1 MRTEDRAPALLFAGL
16 AAAAFVILLVL
27 ADPLTFFYDEW
38 EVITDRREWTA
49 DALLIPHNEHLS
61 LIPIVVYKLLL
72 TTFGLDSQQPFQ
84 VVLAAVV
91 IVDAVLVFVWVRRRV
106 GDWLALAATV
116 PLLML
121 GSSAF
126 NLLWS
131 FQITL
136 MGSMAFGLG
145 ALLALDRDDRRGDR
159 LACAVLVAS
168 IAAHSPGLAF
178 TVGAAAGVLRRPDR
192 RQRAYIFLIPIA
204 LYLAWR
210 WGWGFDPKDDLTLG
224 QILHSPIFVL
234 NGFASSISSLLGLVV
249 NFDGLPID
257 PLRWGRP
264 LLVVAIALAAWRLW
278 RLRAVSAS
286 LATVLGTGIAF
297 WAMTAV
303 AGGVGRTPTN
313 GRYQYLGAVFAI
325 LIAAELW
332 RGSRPGRAG
341 IATAMVISA
350 LALVGNW
357 RAFDEPRN
365 FLEVNADIT
374 RTRLAAAEVAGRA
387 ADPATKPIL
396 GVTLGPYLG
405 AVEEYGSP
413 ALDEGEIAAA
423 DEEVKVTVDKTFEEL
438 YGLEAAA
445 AGSPDTHRCVVLPP
459 GHPSTT
465 EIAPERAV
473 VVVPRGPTALA
484 MRRYAEVQFP
494 VDLGGIEAGSP
505 AEIGVPADN
514 SDVPWT
520 LAVTSEEPAR
530 VCAAPQG

>member
-1 MRTEDRAPALLFAGL
+1 MFAGL
-16 AAAAFVILLVL
+16 AAAAFVVLLVL
-27 ADPLTFFYDEW
+27 AHPLTFFYDEW

-72 TTFGLDSQQPFQ
+72 TTFGLESQQPFQ

-106 GDWLALAATV
+106 GDWLALAATA
-116 PLLML
+116 PLLLL

-126 NLLWS
+126 NFLWS

-159 LACAVLVAS
+159 LACALLVAS
-168 IAAHSPGLAF
+168 IATHSPGLAF
-178 TVGAAAGVLRRPDR
+178 TVGVAAGVLRRPDR
-192 RQRAYIFLIPIA
+192 WQRAYIFVIPIV
-204 LYLAWR
+204 LYVAWR
-210 WGWGFDPKDDLTLG
+210 WGWGFDPKDELTLG

-249 NFDGLPID
+249 NFDGFPID

-264 LLVVAIALAAWRLW
+264 LLVVAIALVAWRLW

-341 IATAMVISA
+341 IAVALAISG
-350 LALVGNW
+350 LALVGNV
-357 RAFDEPRN
+357 RAFDEPHN

-374 RTRLAAAEVAGRA
+374 RTRLAAAEVAGPA
-387 ADPATKPIL
+387 ADPAAEPIL
-396 GVTLGPYLG
+396 GVTLGPYLE

-413 ALDEGEIAAA
+413 ALDTETLAA
-423 DEEVKVTVDKTFEEL
+423 EEEPVKNTVDSTFAEL
-438 YGLEAAA
+438 YGLRATEAGRPATR
-445 AGSPDTHRCVVLPP
+445 GCVVVPP
-459 GHPSTT
+459 GAPSTV
-465 EIAPERAV
+465 ELVPGGAV
-473 VVVPRGPTALA
+473 VVAPRALTALA
-484 MRRYAEVQFP
+484 LRRYSAVSFP
-494 VDLGGIEAGSP
+494 IDLGEIVAGSP
-505 AEIGVPADN
+505 AEIRIPADG

-520 LAVTSEEPAR
+520 LAVTSEAPAR
-530 VCAAPQG
+530 ACSTGADG